1 MLFSGGSKM
10 IREANKRDT
19 EHIFDCVHP
28 VCLYI
33 LKHIFQHNRN
43 IRYGTNTTTTKC
55 QLSFARSLCASAG
68 SAARGTETKSHKRIH
83 MLFGVERAQ
92 NTRRRTFQQQSQLDR
107 RTLSAYT

>member
-33 LKHIFQHNRN
+33 LKHIFQHNHN

-55 QLSFARSLCASAG
+55 QLSLSLS
-68 SAARGTETKSHKRIH
+68 
-83 MLFGVERAQ
+83 L
-92 NTRRRTFQQQSQLDR
+92 TRCVRVLAEQQ
-107 RTLSAYT
+107 